1 MTMFQHMR
9 CSYIMFVFRRLVGQ
23 QNNHRYQIYFKISK
37 VTFLTINDS
46 YFVKEKSIYNIFKI

>member
-23 QNNHRYQIYFKISK
+23 QNNHRYQIYLKISK
-37 VTFLTINDS
+37 MTFLAINDF
-46 YFVKEKSIYNIFKI
+46 YLVKEKSIYNIFKK